1 MLKHLII
8 SSMNFLDYYKLWMI
22 KYLKRLRVQLKH
34 LNNTALDWIYIAHL
48 DNPVNTKLNLFLHI

>member
-1 MLKHLII
+1 
-8 SSMNFLDYYKLWMI
+8 MI